1 MPFEGK
7 LFRSGLMAA
16 ALVSG
21 VLISTTVAQ
30 ALNFSFRFSGNM
42 SCMRPVPVSNAPIS
56 GSGTGVLN
64 PDGSVTAEISQSL
77 LVFSTSLR
85 FDSKLG
91 PSVTAVPGGTGQV
104 RVAGKNSL
112 KFIWN
117 LPNNTLVVNVN
128 VRGNS
133 CTATFQANLLGG
145 KSEYTFFDG
154 STYHYCGRPVM
165 TTSSCEVR

>member
-1 MPFEGK
+1 MHFRGK
-7 LFRSGLMAA
+7 IYR
-16 ALVSG
+16 SG
-21 VLISTTVAQ
+21 VLAAAVALGVLVSTSAQ

-64 PDGSVTAEISQSL
+64 PDGSVTAQITQSL
-77 LVFSTSLR
+77 AIFSTSLQ

-91 PSVTAVPGGTGQV
+91 PRVTPVPGGTGQV
-104 RVAGKNSL
+104 RVIGKQTL

-117 LPNNTLVVNVN
+117 LPNNTLSVTVN

-133 CTATFQANLLGG
+133 CSAAFAANLLGG

-154 STYHYCGRPVM
+154 SMYHYCGRPVM
-165 TTSSCEVR
+165 TSSSCEVR

>member
-1 MPFEGK
+1 LKENDFVP
-7 LFRSGLMAA
+7 
-16 ALVSG
+16 ALWPHPWCPAF
-21 VLISTTVAQ
+21 LISTTAAQ
-30 ALNFSFRFSGNM
+30 ALSFSFRFSGNM

-64 PDGSVTAEISQSL
+64 PDGSVTAQITQSL
-77 LVFSTSLR
+77 AIFSTSLQ

-91 PSVTAVPGGTGQV
+91 PRVTAVPGGTGHV
-104 RVAGKNSL
+104 RVIGKQSL

-117 LPNNTLVVNVN
+117 LPNNTLSVTVN

-133 CTATFQANLLGG
+133 CDAAFTANLLGG

-154 STYHYCGRPVM
+154 SMYHYCGRPVM
-165 TTSSCEVR
+165 TSSSCEVR

>member
-1 MPFEGK
+1 MHFHGK
-7 LFRSGLMAA
+7 VYRSGLLAA
-16 ALVSG
+16 GVALGVLVST
-21 VLISTTVAQ
+21 SAQ

-42 SCMRPVPVSNAPIS
+42 SCMRPVPVNNAPIS

-64 PDGSVTAEISQSL
+64 PDGSVTAQITQSL
-77 LVFSTSLR
+77 AIFSTSLQ

-91 PSVTAVPGGTGQV
+91 PRVTAVPGGTGQV
-104 RVAGKNSL
+104 RVIGKQTL

-117 LPNNTLVVNVN
+117 LPNNTLSVTVN

-133 CTATFQANLLGG
+133 CDAAFAANLLGG

-154 STYHYCGRPVM
+154 SMYHYCGRPVM
-165 TTSSCEVR
+165 TSSSCEVR

>member
-1 MPFEGK
+1 MHFQGK
-7 LFRSGLMAA
+7 KYRFSLLVAGAA
-16 ALVSG
+16 FG
-21 VLISTTVAQ
+21 VLFSTSAQ
-30 ALNFSFRFSGNM
+30 ALNFSFRFTGNM

-56 GSGTGVLN
+56 GSGTGTLN

-77 LVFSTSLR
+77 LVFSSSLR

-91 PSVTAVPGGTGQV
+91 PRVTAVPGGTGQV
-104 RVAGKNSL
+104 RVAGKQSL

-117 LPNNTLVVNVN
+117 LPNNTLVVTVN
-128 VRGNS
+128 VRGQS
-133 CTATFQANLLGG
+133 CNATFQANLHGG

-154 STYHYCGRPVM
+154 SGYHYCGRPVM